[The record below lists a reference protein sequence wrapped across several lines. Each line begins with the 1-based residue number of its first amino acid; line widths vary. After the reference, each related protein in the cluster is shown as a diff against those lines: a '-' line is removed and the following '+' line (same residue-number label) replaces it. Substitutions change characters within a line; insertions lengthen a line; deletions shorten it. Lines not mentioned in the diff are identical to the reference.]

1 MLTIPRGA
9 INTAASVQERKAD
22 MRALGLAA
30 VMYLLVFAFRAVD
43 PHAGDAAGLFYVLPL
58 TVLALTYGV
67 RGGLA
72 GGVIAFLA
80 RLAWG
85 EMEDNATLSTL
96 GYVNRGVAFVM
107 LGALVGFVS
116 ERRHTRTVTLAHELA
131 TQHSLGRQLTNSA
144 ARLRERVAERTY
156 ELESSRTETLRLL
169 AIAAEYRD
177 DDTPQHT
184 ARVGELAGAIGERL
198 GLDAKS
204 IEQLREAAP
213 LHDVGK
219 IGIPDHI
226 LLNRGTLSSEESDVM
241 RTHAALGARLLY
253 GSSSPVLQMAASIAA
268 THHEWWDGSGYP
280 VGLAGEGIPLL
291 GRIVAV
297 ADAFDAL
304 THDRPYK
311 LAWPTEQA
319 IARIARGAGTQFD
332 PRVVEAFLALQG
344 HAPTAK
350 PNSTKEAPRTQPP
363 ASSVELR
370 RTVHRG
376 ERWPAPTARR
386 RGAGRRGER
395 GS

>member
-1 MLTIPRGA
+1 MLTTPRA
-9 INTAASVQERKAD
+9 LINTAADSREPTAD
-22 MRALGLAA
+22 IRPLVLAA
-30 VMYLLVFAFRAVD
+30 ALYLLVFAIRAVD
-43 PHAGDAAGLFYVLPL
+43 PNTEDAVGFFYVLPL

-72 GGVIAFLA
+72 GGVLAFLA
-80 RLAWG
+80 RLGWG
-85 EMEDNATLSTL
+85 ELNYDAELSAL
-96 GYVNRGVAFVM
+96 SYANRGVAFVM
-107 LGALVGFVS
+107 LGALVGLVS
-116 ERRHTRTVTLAHELA
+116 ERRHTRAIMLAQELA
-131 TQHSLGRQLTNSA
+131 TQHSLSRQLTSSA
-144 ARLRERVAERTY
+144 TRLRERVAERTY

-184 ARVGELAGAIGERL
+184 SRVGELSAAIAERL
-198 GLDAKS
+198 GIDAKRV
-204 IEQLREAAP
+204 EQLREAAP

-226 LLNRGTLSSEESDVM
+226 LLNRGSLSADESDVM

-253 GSSSPVLQMAASIAA
+253 GSGSPVLQMAASIAA

-280 VGLAGEGIPLL
+280 VGLADEGIPLL

-319 IARIARGAGTQFD
+319 IARIERGAGTQFD
-332 PRVVEAFLALQG
+332 PRVVEAFLSLQRQ
-344 HAPTAK
+344 APTA
-350 PNSTKEAPRTQPP
+350 STPTRLEVARA
-363 ASSVELR
+363 ASSDAE
-370 RTVHRG
+370 
-376 ERWPAPTARR
+376 RR
-386 RGAGRRGER
+386 RPVRRGER
-395 GS
+395 RPSPTGRSGRRPRGSTGS